1 MTDTKIK
8 FNFLT
13 ELTEEDL
20 KYLQNELKSISREK
34 EEEKMRAA
42 VDSHMSLVGKCF
54 KTHVQPYSKLFP
66 EMWRYYKII
75 NARASNQYRVSALR
89 FDEYPTYWF
98 KYQASKIGH
107 AGDYYFGDYE
117 FTSIIVEDFPF
128 FCYDL
133 KTKNSSVI
141 IGDKLTEISLT
152 EYNEAMNKYIERLQK
167 LNWPADHYRYGNKMP
182 TDKEWEKKK
191 KWIK

>member
-1 MTDTKIK
+1 MTDTKIR

-13 ELTEEDL
+13 GLTEEDL
-20 KYLQNELKSISREK
+20 EYLQNELKSISREK
-34 EEEKMRAA
+34 EEKKMRAV

-54 KTHVQPYSKLFP
+54 KTRIQPHSKLFP

-75 NARASNQYRVSALR
+75 SARANNEYRVSALR

-98 KYQASKIGH
+98 DYKMSKIGH
-107 AGDYYFGDYE
+107 PGDFYFGHYE
-117 FTSIIVEDFPF
+117 FTSIVIEDFPF
-128 FCYDL
+128 FCDDW
-133 KTKNSSVI
+133 KTKGETKV
-141 IGDKLTEISLT
+141 GDKLIEISLT

-182 TDKEWEKKK
+182 TDEEWERKK
-191 KWIK
+191 